1 MRLDGIDHITG
12 ITADGQ
18 RCLDF
23 YAGILGLA
31 FLGRERDFEAP
42 DSHLIR
48 LGSHPEHPEGVLAFI
63 EAPGVGRGRAGN
75 GMVRRLRWS
84 VRSTA
89 ALDYWGDRLSH
100 AGIEVHATEGERGGR
115 LGFSDPEGLE
125 HEFAVDRAAP
135 GPGLVPATGAIPAQH
150 AILRLAGVS
159 AYGRERVPSAD
170 ILAGRLAFR
179 VTGPDSYAVGTAS
192 RASGFVFDRPPLQ
205 RGHLGAGTIHHVA
218 WATEGSLPAW
228 RQRVVGMGCVATPVI
243 DRRHCR
249 SIYFREPSGVLFEI
263 AAASSHGG
271 APADRPAAPRL
282 RRISPKVD
290 PRVRAETLGSAQST
304 L

>member
-12 ITADGQ
+12 ITGDGQ

-23 YAGILGLA
+23 YAGILGLE
-31 FLGRERDFEAP
+31 FLGRDRDFEAP

-48 LGSHPEHPEGVLAFI
+48 LGSQPGRPDGVLTFI

-75 GMVRRLRWS
+75 GMAHLLRWG
-84 VRSTA
+84 VRSPA
-89 ALDYWGDRLSH
+89 AIDYWGDRLSK
-100 AGIEVHATEGERGGR
+100 AGIEVRPAEDEAGRR

-125 HEFAVDRAAP
+125 HELAVDRAAR
-135 GPGLVPATGAIPAQH
+135 PGLTPASGAIPDQH
-150 AILRLAGVS
+150 AIVRLAGVR

-170 ILAGRLAFR
+170 ILAGRLGFR
-179 VTGPDSYAVGTAS
+179 VTGPESYAVGTGA
-192 RASGFVFDRPPLQ
+192 RASEFAFDRPPLQ

-218 WATEGSLPAW
+218 WATDGSLPAW
-228 RQRVVGMGCVATPVI
+228 RQRVIGMGCVATPVI
-243 DRRHCR
+243 DRRRCR

-263 AAASSHGG
+263 ATSASHSG
-271 APADRPAAPRL
+271 ALAERPAAPRL

-290 PRVRAETLGSAQST
+290 PRVRAGTLG
-304 L
+304 